1 MNHTSPDE
9 QPQSLS
15 TTSPILNT
23 NITEDTLAPASDNHV
38 RTHKWNKSNAQHLR
52 EARVAA
58 IQCAK
63 REILA
68 NIKEDWT
75 WPPATQQ
82 LGERFPRRRNST
94 QWRARDSDSSAVTSR
109 SPSPSLSS
117 QDPYRF
123 ESPDAV
129 LPSFVTNRAK
139 RRKVVQE
146 ELKWNQGLRTFTE
159 RRDFWTGAEPKL
171 PCSEQDR
178 KKPKRH
184 DFKTH
189 VLAVIPTT
197 PTDSQTDPA
206 HQKKPPVAKQP
217 SPSDSDNSTSISA
230 QSLDASASIFSS
242 TLPSARTSQ
251 SSDPL
256 SLQDESPN
264 DAPPPASMTLE
275 DPPPTLVPLAP
286 PLLSRAEHTNIM
298 EITPATY
305 ATVYSKCVVQN
316 LAPSVPIN
324 LKHVVGSLVQ
334 GWKDDG
340 EWPPK
345 STSTEK
351 EVTDVAKR
359 DGLRGKM
366 RGLRVDGEE
375 VRLERVARRSVGKVK
390 RVLGR

>member
-1 MNHTSPDE
+1 MHHTSPKE

-23 NITEDTLAPASDNHV
+23 NVTEDTLAPPPDNLL
-38 RTHKWNKSNAQHLR
+38 RTHRRSRSNAQLR
-52 EARVAA
+52 ECRVAA
-58 IQCAK
+58 IQSAK

-68 NIKEDWT
+68 NIKEDWI
-75 WPPATQQ
+75 WPPPTQQ
-82 LGERFPRRRNST
+82 LGGRFPRRRNST
-94 QWRARDSDSSAVTSR
+94 RWRARDSDSSAVTSR
-109 SPSPSLSS
+109 SPSPSPGS

-129 LPSFVTNRAK
+129 LPSFVSNRAK
-139 RRKVVQE
+139 RRKLVQE
-146 ELKWNQGLRTFTE
+146 ESRWNQGLKTFTE
-159 RRDFWTGAEPKL
+159 RRDFWTGAQPQL
-171 PCSEQDR
+171 ACSEQDR
-178 KKPKRH
+178 KKLEPNGS
-184 DFKTH
+184 DTH
-189 VLAVIPTT
+189 VLAIIPTT
-197 PTDSQTDPA
+197 PTDRQTDPA
-206 HQKKPPVAKQP
+206 HQKNAPAAKQLGA
-217 SPSDSDNSTSISA
+217 SDSDNSTSISA

-251 SSDPL
+251 SSEPPSIKDA
-256 SLQDESPN
+256 SPN
-264 DAPPPASMTLE
+264 DAPPPASMTPE

-286 PLLSRAEHTNIM
+286 PLLSPADHPNIM

-324 LKHVVGSLVQ
+324 LRHVVGSLVQ

-345 STSTEK
+345 STTTEK
-351 EVTDVAKR
+351 EVAGVAKR
-359 DGLRGKM
+359 DSLRGKM